1 MRKICVVNQKGGV
14 GKTTTTINIATGLA
28 DRKKRVLILDMDA
41 QGNVG
46 TSLCVHSEK
55 NMYHLLVENAKPEEC
70 MVNVNE
76 YLDVIPSDKTLSHA
90 ELTLNG
96 VPSRETVLKRAME
109 GVNNYDYVIIDCPPT
124 INLLNHNALVYSTEA
139 FVPVAT
145 EYLALDALK
154 KICST
159 IEDINRIFKRKL
171 KITAVIPTMY
181 DRRVKSCIE
190 TLAEIKKGF
199 NGTVTNPIRVN
210 SKLKEA
216 PKKGQSIYEHAR
228 YSRGAKD
235 YKKLVDFVIAKEY
248 YYD

>member
-28 DRKKRVLILDMDA
+28 DRKKRVLILDLDA

-46 TSLCVHSEK
+46 TSLCVHSET
-55 NMYHLLVENAKPEEC
+55 NMYHMLVEDAKPEDC
-70 MVNVNE
+70 IVNVNE
-76 YLDVIPSDKTLSHA
+76 YLDVIPSDKSLSHA

-96 VPSRETVLKRAME
+96 VASRETVLKRAMQD
-109 GVNNYDYVIIDCPPT
+109 VNNYDYVIIDCPPT
-124 INLLNHNALVYSTEA
+124 INLLNQNALVYSTEA

-154 KICST
+154 KITAT
-159 IEDINRIFKRKL
+159 IDEMNKLFKLKL
-171 KITAVIPTMY
+171 KITAIIPTMY
-181 DRRVKSCIE
+181 DKRVKSCME
-190 TLAEIKKGF
+190 TLVEIKKGF
-199 NGTVTNPIRVN
+199 NGTVTQPIRVN
-210 SKLKEA
+210 SKLKDA
-216 PKKGQSIYEHAR
+216 PKKGQSIYEHAK